1 MKSVWFD
8 MKQRKG
14 KNGNELEGLSYMTL
28 VIKTFHPI
36 AFIPM
41 IFA

>member
-1 MKSVWFD
+1 

-14 KNGNELEGLSYMTL
+14 KDGNELEGLGSVTL

-41 IFA
+41 MTFKQTSK